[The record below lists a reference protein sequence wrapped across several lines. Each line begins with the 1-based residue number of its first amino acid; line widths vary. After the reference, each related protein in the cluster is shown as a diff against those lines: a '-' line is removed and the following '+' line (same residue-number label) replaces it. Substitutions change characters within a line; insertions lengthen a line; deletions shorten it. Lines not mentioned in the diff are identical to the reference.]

1 MGKAYIERGGAM
13 TLPILLFLGGTHGN
27 FLARCL
33 SVASGAIPDFDFYGS
48 NHGAHASIGS
58 KRIIDHLHPHEL
70 LLSDE
75 NDIFV
80 YVSIAQ
86 SDLYI
91 LLWHSMLA
99 AGEFGLDVLTIEDFD
114 DMEKILNQKTR
125 YAQISKNNIRKQVD
139 IFKNDDIRGMR
150 EFFKNLIKVTEKS
163 FFERQEDILNRHNI
177 ENIFKF
183 AWFYDQEVFCKQ
195 VEKLLIKLGYT
206 YKIDIAHQQQTF
218 LDRKLNILQSKKL
231 VELAFECYTS
241 NTSMDISNFCLYEQS
256 YLDYLIEQHLGYEI
270 EISQEYP
277 TNTQDLNPI
286 EAWEGVRYD
295 L

>member
-1 MGKAYIERGGAM
+1 MGKTHIERSGTM
-13 TLPILLFLGGTHGN
+13 TLPILLFQGGTHGN
-27 FLARCL
+27 FLSRCL

-58 KRIIDHLHPHEL
+58 KRIIDHFHEDE
-70 LLSDE
+70 LSLKDE
-75 NDIFV
+75 NNIFV
-80 YVSIAQ
+80 YISIDH

-91 LLWHSMLA
+91 LLWYTMLA
-99 AGEFGLDVLTIEDFD
+99 AGEFGADVLTIKDFD

-125 YAQISKNNIRKQVD
+125 YAQILKNNIRKQVD

-150 EFFKNLIKVTEKS
+150 EFFKDLIKVTAKS
-163 FFERQEDILNRHNI
+163 FFERQEDVLNRHNI

-183 AWFYDQEVFCKQ
+183 AWFYDQEIFCKQ
-195 VEKLLIKLGYT
+195 VEKLLVDLGYN
-206 YKIDIAHQQQTF
+206 YKVDIAHHQQTF
-218 LDRKLNILQSKKL
+218 LDRKQNIIQSKKL

-270 EISQEYP
+270 EIYVEYP
-277 TNTQDLNPI
+277 TNTQDLNPTK
-286 EAWEGVRYD
+286 AWEGVRYE

>member
-1 MGKAYIERGGAM
+1 M
-13 TLPILLFLGGTHGN
+13 TLPILLFQGGTHGN
-27 FLARCL
+27 FLVRCL
-33 SVASGAIPDFDFYGS
+33 SVASGEIQDFNFYGS
-48 NHGAHASIGS
+48 NYGAHASIGS
-58 KRIIDHLHPHEL
+58 KRIINHLHPHHGPHDL
-70 LLSDE
+70 SLSDE

-80 YVSIAQ
+80 YVSIDQ

-91 LLWHSMLA
+91 LVWHAMLA
-99 AGEFGLDVLTIEDFD
+99 AGDFGLDVLTIKDFD
-114 DMEKILNQKTR
+114 DIEKILLNQP
-125 YAQISKNNIRKQVD
+125 YAQNIKNNIKKQVD

-206 YKIDIAHQQQTF
+206 YKIDIAHHQQTF
-218 LDRKLNILQSKKL
+218 LDRKQNIIQSKKL
-231 VELAFECYTS
+231 VKLAFECYTS
-241 NTSMDISNFCLYEQS
+241 NTSMDISNFCLYDQS
-256 YLDYLIEQHLGYEI
+256 YLDFLIEQHLGYEI

-277 TNTQDLNPI
+277 TNTQDINPV
-286 EAWEGVRYD
+286 EAWQGVRYE